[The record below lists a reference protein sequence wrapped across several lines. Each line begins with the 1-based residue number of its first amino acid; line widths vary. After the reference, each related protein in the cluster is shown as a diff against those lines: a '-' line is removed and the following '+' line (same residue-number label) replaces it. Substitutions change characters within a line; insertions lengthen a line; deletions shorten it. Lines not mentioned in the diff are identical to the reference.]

1 MISGLCARKK
11 IIESTAWPA
20 SQMKKAPGRACVCGS
35 TASVPAP
42 APLRACCSSSAQPA
56 TVRTDPAGHGGA
68 SQRPS
73 PVPAWRLCLW
83 TRSGTALGLP
93 DPGWASP
100 GFCPPACWLAAA
112 CPQPEEL
119 GSRGVAFLRRCQR
132 GGQGDAR
139 TALPENAADC
149 TKRARG
155 C

>member
-1 MISGLCARKK
+1 MACLTDEKGAGTSMCLRQHSLCPCTSPSQSSLLLIR
-11 IIESTAWPA
+11 TA
-20 SQMKKAPGRACVCGS
+20 SNSEDRPGR
-35 TASVPAP
+35 T
-42 APLRACCSSSAQPA
+42 R
-56 TVRTDPAGHGGA
+56 GA
-68 SQRPS
+68 SQQPS
-73 PVPAWRLCLW
+73 PVLAWRLCLW

-112 CPQPEEL
+112 CPRPEEL
-119 GSRGVAFLRRCQR
+119 GSRGVAFLRRCQC